1 MSYVDIAKQEGGQI
15 LCGGEKLNLGG
26 ELKNGYFMAPTLIEG
41 LPSES
46 IVNQEEIFGPVA
58 TLIPFS
64 SEDEVI
70 RMANSTRYGLAASLW
85 TQDVSRAQRVSRQ
98 LEAGVVWINCWN
110 ERDLRTPFGGVKDSG
125 LGREGGD
132 HALKFFSEVKNIC
145 LMSAGNATG
154 PAERHG
160 KNK

>member
-1 MSYVDIAKQEGGQI
+1 MR
-15 LCGGEKLNLGG
+15 GEKLNLGG

-64 SEDEVI
+64 TEDEVI

-85 TQDVSRAQRVSRQ
+85 TRDVSRAQRVSRR

-110 ERDLRTPFGGVKDSG
+110 ERDLRTPFGGVKESG

-132 HALKFFSEVKNIC
+132 YALKFFSEVKNIC
-145 LMSAGNATG
+145 LMSAGSSSGT
-154 PAERHG
+154 AESHG